1 MILVDSAQRMVCK
14 HTVLFRLQDEWKLR
28 ILGLIIIGKIHEW
41 QWQSQYTTVEFT
53 LRFTNE
59 VKGAQQ
65 CNWTAD
71 AMGLYTTY
79 TGLAPVASLV
89 IPTVSTYCGNNNL
102 FCKDNDLV
110 CVCSSACKYPTC
122 IKLLTLSTWCAEHLL
137 FVPPQ
142 WVKT

>member
-1 MILVDSAQRMVCK
+1 MILADCAQRMDCK
-14 HTVLFRLQDEWKLR
+14 HTVRFSLQDEWKLR
-28 ILGLIIIGKIHEW
+28 ILALIIIGKIHEW

-53 LRFTNE
+53 LWFTNE

-71 AMGLYTTY
+71 AMDLYTTY
-79 TGLAPVASLV
+79 TELALV
-89 IPTVSTYCGNNNL
+89 TSSVITTVSAYCGNNSL

-122 IKLLTLSTWCAEHLL
+122 VKLLTLSAWCWAPA
-137 FVPPQ
+137 FCSSAMG
-142 WVKT
+142 

>member
-1 MILVDSAQRMVCK
+1 MIVADCAQRMDCK

-28 ILGLIIIGKIHEW
+28 ILGLIIIGRLMNDSENHSI
-41 QWQSQYTTVEFT
+41 QLTVEFT

-71 AMGLYTTY
+71 AMDLYTTY
-79 TGLAPVASLV
+79 TELAPVTSSV

-110 CVCSSACKYPTC
+110 CVCSSACKYLTC
-122 IKLLTLSTWCAEHLL
+122 IKLLTLSAWCWAPA
-137 FVPPQ
+137 FCSSAMV
-142 WVKT
+142 